1 MGIGDASGGGGE
13 DVYNRRAESILVSL
27 SDL

>member
-1 MGIGDASGGGGE
+1 MGIGDTSGGGGE
-13 DVYNRRAESILVSL
+13 NVYNGRVESILVSL